1 MREFKYYPEDFGDL
15 KIQVLHM
22 NLDFDIYDDHT
33 VVISELRFKVL
44 DKIKTLD
51 LNAKN
56 LEIIDVSERF
66 EYLKSDDILRLFFDT
81 TLKAG
86 IEYSVTTKTIC
97 RPTSNI
103 LEGLY
108 YDETPK
114 GCPCTQITQC
124 QQWGFQRIVPCID
137 DMTAKC
143 TYHTTITADSRYTNL
158 LSNGDIEHER
168 IDLGNGRSKIIYKND
183 ITPMATY
190 LFFLGV
196 GTYKTFTY
204 EFEYPDGDK
213 FMLELLVPPESEQEK
228 AEIAL
233 KVLHDA
239 IMWVYLF
246 TGRDT
251 YLNKEAALELFDLVK
266 QRELIKQSGELVDQN
281 LIDEILKLH
290 EGRHWGYKYTGTVYR
305 EIGMQ
310 NSDYG
315 GMENVGN
322 TTITTNRIMPFDD
335 MTDGSFEY
343 MIAVK
348 VHEFYHNLNGS
359 EVTGRS
365 PFEIWLN
372 EAVTVFIEKEHA
384 KFILG
389 DDYVRLQAAHS
400 FLTPMVGT
408 FDSDLHP
415 ASMPIEPDGF
425 NDPNELIT
433 GVTYVKAPEFVRM
446 VETIIGKQKFVEGLD
461 LYHTRYKHSNASRA
475 DWVKCMEEV
484 SGLNLQKMAHAW
496 LKNPG
501 FPVLEVLSEVY
512 DDNAK
517 TFIIS
522 AKQTGFKGSEIW
534 EFPFDIALCDEK
546 GNVLTSQVYLVDSE
560 NFEIKFDDVQS
571 LPAYVAYN
579 RGYSFFGKV
588 IFDFDYEKLLMIAKS
603 ESDVCV
609 RYNAMYELF
618 DMLKLNVLNGVEIS
632 KMQEFLDYQIE
643 LLSDIDLISNI
654 SDGLLANF
662 ETVNDEKFAHSYAK
676 LFNANKDIRKYF
688 AENYTERLIELYN
701 QYNSLTF
708 DGDYPEK
715 RIKEIKFRA
724 VKNRILTLLAE
735 LDNQRIYDILK
746 LQLYQSANASDRVHA
761 FHLYLNTTADDKKE
775 LIREYQS
782 VACKN
787 LVAWETFLS
796 VVARNNSA
804 DHLELIREVE
814 SLEHFRIDQANDQR
828 ALIVGFAMNK
838 KNSLLKPEGR
848 AYLKEKV
855 IQLAQI
861 NEYTTGRLL
870 NVFGAIDKLESVYR
884 ADVYKIL
891 VDLLAALDHKTYP
904 SVCNTVKRII
914 ASSKLSK
921 ADYEQKYL

>member
-1 MREFKYYPEDFGDL
+1 
-15 KIQVLHM
+15 
-22 NLDFDIYDDHT
+22 
-33 VVISELRFKVL
+33 
-44 DKIKTLD
+44 
-51 LNAKN
+51 
-56 LEIIDVSERF
+56 
-66 EYLKSDDILRLFFDT
+66 
-81 TLKAG
+81 
-86 IEYSVTTKTIC
+86 
-97 RPTSNI
+97 
-103 LEGLY
+103 
-108 YDETPK
+108 
-114 GCPCTQITQC
+114 
-124 QQWGFQRIVPCID
+124 
-137 DMTAKC
+137 MTAKC

-158 LSNGDIEHER
+158 LSNGDVEHEK
-168 IDLGNGRSKIIYKND
+168 IDLGDGRSKIIYKND
-183 ITPMATY
+183 VTPMATY

-196 GTYKTFTY
+196 GTYKTFSY
-204 EFEYPDGDK
+204 EFEYPDGDT
-213 FMLELLVPPESEQEK
+213 FMLELLVPPESQKEK

-233 KVLHDA
+233 KILHDA
-239 IMWVYLF
+239 IMWIYLF

-251 YLNKEAALELFDLVK
+251 YLNKDAAIELFDLIK
-266 QRELIKQSGELVDQN
+266 QRELIKQSGEVCDQS
-281 LIDEILKLH
+281 LIDKILKLH

-384 KFILG
+384 KFVFG
-389 DDYVRLQAAHS
+389 DDYIRLEAAHS
-400 FLTPMVGT
+400 FLVPTVGT

-446 VETIIGKQKFVEGLD
+446 VETILAKEKFVEALD
-461 LYHTRYKHSNASRA
+461 LYHTRYRHSNASRA

-501 FPVLEVLSEVY
+501 FPIVEVSDEIFYQDEGVFVI
-512 DDNAK
+512 K
-517 TFIIS
+517 

-534 EFPFDIALCDEK
+534 EFPFDIALCDK
-546 GNVLTSQVYLVDSE
+546 NGQILSSQVYYVDSE
-560 NFEIKFDDVQS
+560 NFEIRFENILSK
-571 LPAYVAYN
+571 PAYISYN
-579 RGYSFFGKV
+579 RSYSFFGKV
-588 IFDFDYEKLLMIAKS
+588 EFDFDYQKLLMIAKND
-603 ESDVCV
+603 SDICV

-618 DMLKLNVLNGVEIS
+618 DMLKLRILNGGEIS
-632 KMQEFLDYQIE
+632 EMKEFLDYQIH
-643 LLSDIDLISNI
+643 LMSDVDLISNI

-662 ETVNDEKFAHSYAK
+662 ETVSDEKFSHSYAE
-676 LFNANKDIRKYF
+676 LFNTNKKIRKYF
-688 AENYTERLIELYN
+688 AENYKEQILELY
-701 QYNSLTF
+701 QKYNSMQF
-708 DGDYPEK
+708 EGSYVDS
-715 RIKEIKFRA
+715 RCKELKFRA
-724 VKNRILTLLAE
+724 VKNRLLTYLAE
-735 LDNQRIYDILK
+735 LDNDYIYQILK
-746 LQLYQSANASDRVHA
+746 DQFYNSKNASDRVHA
-761 FHLYLNTTADDKKE
+761 FHLYLNTTAKDKKA
-775 LIREYQS
+775 LILEYQT

-796 VVARNNSA
+796 AVARNNSV
-804 DHLELIREVE
+804 DHLDLIREVE

-861 NEYTTGRLL
+861 NEYSTGRLL
-870 NVFGAIDKLESVYR
+870 KVFGAIDKLEKSYR

-891 VDLLAALDHKTYP
+891 VDLIDALDSKAYP
-904 SVCNTVKRII
+904 SVFNTVKRIM
-914 ASSKLSK
+914 AGSPLAK
-921 ADYEQKYL
+921 ADYESKYL